1 MNAIDKINKSSQSEF
16 IKIFEN
22 IFEKARWIAKKLYDQ
37 KPFNDFEDLCLKMLD
52 IFETTSKENQLKILN
67 SHPDLASKTKIS
79 SLTSDSQKEQS
90 NAGLDH
96 CSEEEFDEFK
106 DLNDKY
112 KKKFGFPFILAVKGK
127 NKNEILDN
135 LKKRISFDPTA
146 EFDQA
151 IKQVKQIASLRL
163 KELNNKGL

>member
-1 MNAIDKINKSSQSEF
+1 MSTINKINNLSQSEF
-16 IKIFEN
+16 IIIFDN
-22 IFEKARWIAKKLYDQ
+22 IFEKSRWIAKKLYDQ

-52 IFETTSKENQLKILN
+52 IFENASKENQLKIIN
-67 SHPDLASKTKIS
+67 SHPDLASKIKIS

-90 NAGLDH
+90 NAGLNR
-96 CSEEEFDEFK
+96 CSEEEFNEFK

-135 LKKRISFDPTA
+135 FKKRISFDPTT

>member
-1 MNAIDKINKSSQSEF
+1 MSTINKINNLSQSEF
-16 IKIFEN
+16 IIIFDN

-96 CSEEEFDEFK
+96 CSEEEFD
-106 DLNDKY
+106 DLSGNFEELSDY
-112 KKKFGFPFILAVKGK
+112 EEEQDFE
-127 NKNEILDN
+127 NEEEQYYN
-135 LKKRISFDPTA
+135 
-146 EFDQA
+146 
-151 IKQVKQIASLRL
+151 
-163 KELNNKGL
+163 